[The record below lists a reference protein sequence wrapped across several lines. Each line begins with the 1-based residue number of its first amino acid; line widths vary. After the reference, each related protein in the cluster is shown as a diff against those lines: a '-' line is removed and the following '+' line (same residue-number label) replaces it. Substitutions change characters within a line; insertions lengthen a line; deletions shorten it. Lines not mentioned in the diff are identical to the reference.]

1 MNKIIIPTGYMGS
14 GSSAITD
21 LLSEYDGY
29 EAENGSF
36 EYVFLHCPNGVF
48 DLEDK
53 LLNGNNAVRS
63 DEALDSFLQE
73 MQELFERKLWWP
85 GNYKEKLSPRFMEY
99 TMDYVEDLT
108 EFKLDYYW
116 YYQEKLDA
124 GMFMKLCLRKILR
137 MISAGHIVLKRP
149 LTHTPMRIAIPDP
162 EVFYEKTKKYL
173 ERLFEEMGIRDK
185 NLILDQLLLPF
196 NLHRMKHYFGDNV
209 ECFVVQR
216 DPRDVFISNKYVW
229 KKMDCPVPYPIDPM
243 KFCRYYRKLR
253 EMYRE
258 IDNPHIHLIC
268 FEDLIYN
275 YEETVSVIEKALG
288 LSGSQ
293 HKDFQKCFDP
303 SKSIQN
309 TQLFR
314 KKEYREEMQI
324 LERELKEYLYE
335 FPYEREVCLD
345 KAF

>member
-1 MNKIIIPTGYMGS
+1 MNKIVIPTGYMGS

-53 LLNGNNAVRS
+53 LLRSNNAVRS
-63 DEALDSFLQE
+63 DEALDSFIRE
-73 MQELFERKLWWP
+73 MQELFRRKFWWP
-85 GNYKEKLSPRFMEY
+85 GNYKKKLSPRFMEY

-108 EFKLDYYW
+108 EFKMDYYW

-124 GMFMKLCLRKILR
+124 GMFVKMCLRKILR
-137 MISAGHIVLKRP
+137 IISVGHIVLKKP
-149 LTHTPMRIAIPDP
+149 LTHYPMRIAVPDA
-162 EVFYEKTKKYL
+162 EEFYKKTKIYL
-173 ERLFEEMGIRDK
+173 NRLFEDMGIGEK

-196 NLHRMKHYFGDNV
+196 NLWRMEYYFDNNA

-229 KKMDCPVPYPIDPM
+229 KKMDVPVPYPTNP
-243 KFCRYYRKLR
+243 KEFCRYYRKLR

-258 IDNPHIHLIC
+258 IQTPHIHQVC
-268 FEDLIYN
+268 FEDLIYK
-275 YEETVSVIEKALG
+275 YDETVEGIEEALG
-288 LSGSQ
+288 LSCSQ
-293 HKDFQKCFDP
+293 HKNFQKMFDP
-303 SKSIQN
+303 MKSIQN

-314 KKEYREEMQI
+314 KKEYWEEMQI
-324 LERELKEYLYE
+324 LEKELKEYLYE
-335 FPYEREVCLD
+335 FPYEREASLD
-345 KAF
+345 KVF